1 MSAMGHTIDKVIQAL
16 ADAAIWLLF
25 KGNRVR
31 S

>member
-1 MSAMGHTIDKVIQAL
+1 VGAMSQKVDKVIQAL